1 MKRTRH
7 GTRRGRATIA
17 AFLLMTAAC
26 AATGPTPEAMTP
38 RPVPA
43 GDFTAADEALRA
55 LFLAVEEQRAEIFAD
70 LGAPAFRNAER
81 EIVGGLLAVRHAV
94 VATGSGTFVD
104 PVCRARIIAD
114 GLVVRLDADFETL
127 VSRLPAGRPRPLG
140 DDRAALKG
148 AYEARG
154 RVYRLADLR
163 LDAGSA
169 GADEVIERLLDWL
182 GF

>member
-1 MKRTRH
+1 MKRDKIYLVGFAASGKSTVATRLASRL
-7 GTRRGRATIA
+7 GWQVFDIDDLIQQSEGRS
-17 AFLLMTAAC
+17 L
-26 AATGPTPEAMTP
+26 P
-38 RPVPA
+38 
-43 GDFTAADEALRA
+43 
-55 LFLAVEEQRAEIFAD
+55 EIFAD
-70 LGAPAFRNAER
+70 LGEPAFRNAER

-104 PVCRARIIAD
+104 PVSRARISAD
-114 GLVVRLDADFETL
+114 GLVVWLDADFETL

-140 DDRAALKG
+140 DDRQALER